1 MPETRRPAATIG
13 YVAKVKNT
21 SEVLDETDHLIERQ
35 TELAAGIRALGT
47 PDLEPL
53 ARSLEEGARKATEA
67 ADTIRPVLEDAESLA
82 VSRVRSGQVTGS
94 TSIQE
99 YLDENDLTEADLEK

>member
-47 PDLEPL
+47 PNLEPL
-53 ARSLEEGARKATEA
+53 AKSLEEGARKATEA
-67 ADTIRPVLEDAESLA
+67 ASTIRPALEDAETLA
-82 VSRVRSGQVTGS
+82 VSRVRNGQVTGS
-94 TSIQE
+94 TSIQD
-99 YLDENDLTEADLEK
+99 YMDENGLTEADLEK